1 MNSEI
6 LQLTLLFVVTCTAF
20 IGAINSRGQ
29 ARVVL
34 SYALAILTLCATV
47 FQTSRYLV
55 AGLSPAQT
63 EQAVIVTPPPPPPP
77 LPTVSA
83 PIVPKVDTAALVAS
97 KNQVALGESKTDL
110 KGVLVVAQRVSRNL
124 SGLNL
129 GVVADISDEEY
140 EALQNK
146 TVGYLSEARQVKE
159 KLAPLLAK
167 SPEALKGTADYLSK
181 GVESLVTAAYN
192 AERFFKA
199 ENDTEEKSH
208 LSAFRRGN
216 QAALDFFKKCE
227 MELGSDGAGE

>member
-6 LQLTLLFVVTCTAF
+6 LQLTLLFAVTCTAF

-34 SYALAILTLCATV
+34 SYALAILTMCATV
-47 FQTSRYLV
+47 FQTSQYLV
-55 AGLSPAQT
+55 AGSSPVQPEEAL
-63 EQAVIVTPPPPPPP
+63 VVTPPPSQPPS
-77 LPTVSA
+77 VSA
-83 PIVPKVDTAALVAS
+83 PIIPQIDTAALVAS

-110 KGVLVVAQRVSRNL
+110 KGVLVVAQRISRNL

>member
-1 MNSEI
+1 MNTEI
-6 LQLTLLFVVTCTAF
+6 LELTLLFAVTCTAF

-29 ARVVL
+29 TRVVL
-34 SYALAILTLCATV
+34 SYFLAILTLCATV
-47 FQTSRYLV
+47 FQTSQYLV
-55 AGLSPAQT
+55 SRSGSVQP
-63 EQAVIVTPPPPPPP
+63 EQAVVVAPPPPPPP
-77 LPTVSA
+77 PPPVSA
-83 PIVPKVDTAALVAS
+83 PLVPKVDTAALSAS
-97 KNQVALGESKTDL
+97 KNQVALGESKTEL
-110 KGVLVVAQRVSRNL
+110 KGILTVAQRISRNL

-140 EALQNK
+140 EGLQNK